1 MNVSEIM
8 TLAMTLD
15 EGDRADLAAM
25 ILDSL
30 DGADPNDSDE
40 DSLTEAKRRAEEL
53 WSGAVKG
60 ISGDEFMAEFR
71 ALRENE
77 ADISSERRRRNISS
91 EKLEPPSHRGLQA

>member
-1 MNVSEIM
+1 MKLSEIGIE
-8 TLAMTLD
+8 AMKLS

-40 DSLTEAKRRAEEL
+40 DSLTEAKRRGEEL

-60 ISGDEFMAEFR
+60 ISEEEFMEEF
-71 ALRENE
+71 
-77 ADISSERRRRNISS
+77 
-91 EKLEPPSHRGLQA
+91 